1 MANYDKSILV
11 TGGTGFLGSYLLRY
25 LVEMGFTQIHAI
37 KRKNSPMD
45 LVASVKDQINWLE
58 GDILDIPFLETVL
71 EGKQQ
76 IYHCAAMVSF
86 QSKDKKRMM
95 EINDQ
100 GTSNIVDVAI
110 TKNIE
115 KLVHTSSIA
124 ALGRNETD
132 DTLDEN
138 AVWEYNNF
146 NSNYAKSKYR
156 AEMHVWRGIAEG
168 LTAAMVNPAL
178 ILGSGFW
185 NAGTPKMFKTLS
197 RSFPFYPKGGT
208 GVVDVRDVA
217 RFMIS
222 LMNSDI
228 VAERF
233 VLSGENISY
242 QSLFGQIAKSTEAKP
257 PHTLIP
263 EWLSQI
269 TWRLE
274 WIRSRLT
281 GANPLY
287 TKENAATTKH
297 YFKYKNEKSKS
308 VFDFEYTPIEKTLNE
323 TGQQFLTSKN
333 KKAACLLLNHL

>member
-1 MANYDKSILV
+1 MVNYDKSILV

-25 LVEMGFTQIHAI
+25 LVEMGFTQIYAI
-37 KRKNSPMD
+37 KRKSSSMD
-45 LVASVKDQINWLE
+45 LVATVKNKINWLE
-58 GDILDIPFLETVL
+58 GDILDLPFLEEVL

-86 QSKDKKRMM
+86 QSKDKQQMM

-100 GTSNIVDVAI
+100 GTANIVNVALAN
-110 TKNIE
+110 NIE

-124 ALGRNETD
+124 ALGRNEKA
-132 DTLDEN
+132 DTIDEK

-146 NSNYAKSKYR
+146 NSNYAKSKYK

-168 LTAAMVNPAL
+168 LTAAMVNPSL
-178 ILGSGFW
+178 IMGSGFW
-185 NAGTPKMFKTLS
+185 NAGTPKMFQTLS
-197 RSFPFYPKGGT
+197 RNFPFYPKGGT

-217 RFMIS
+217 RFMIA

-228 VAERF
+228 VSERF
-233 VLSGENISY
+233 VLNGENISY
-242 QSLFGQIAKSTEAKP
+242 QELFGQIAIATDAKP

-269 TWRLE
+269 IWRLE
-274 WIRSRLT
+274 WIRSKLT

-297 YFKYKNEKSKS
+297 VFKYKNDKSKS
-308 VFDFEYTPIEKTLNE
+308 VFDFEYTPIEKTLNDA
-323 TGQQFLTSKN
+323 GKQFLASKD
-333 KKAACLLLNHL
+333 KKSAYLLLNHL